1 MKLRRPQNVHPCG
14 SNQPPSGGCV
24 LKLSAA
30 RKPAPTTPP
39 AAFGRLCVE
48 TNRKIRSRSNR
59 PQPPSG
65 GCVLKPITAD
75 AFGNGLV
82 QPPSGGCVLKHAFG
96 GDCPQ
101 SALQPPSG
109 GCVLKLIFRHFV
121 GGYYIQPPS
130 GGCVLKQRCA
140 QAASAGGQ
148 PAAFGRLCVE
158 TRESISMS
166 VDDKA
171 SRLRAAVC

>member
-1 MKLRRPQNVHPCG
+1 M
-14 SNQPPSGGCV
+14 
-24 LKLSAA
+24 
-30 RKPAPTTPP
+30 
-39 AAFGRLCVE
+39 
-48 TNRKIRSRSNR
+48 
-59 PQPPSG
+59 
-65 GCVLKPITAD
+65 LKPITAD

-130 GGCVLKQRCA
+130 GGCVLKLEIACRNQC
-140 QAASAGGQ
+140 
-148 PAAFGRLCVE
+148 
-158 TRESISMS
+158 I
-166 VDDKA
+166 
-171 SRLRAAVC
+171 